1 MNTLRI
7 LIDNKFFSFV
17 NNKSIEILLSLFV
30 SEECLGQQ
38 GLGRVHLGVC
48 PQVYLQLLYLVGL
61 YIEHSLGF
69 MYYGD

>member
-7 LIDNKFFSFV
+7 LIDKVVFHV
-17 NNKSIEILLSLFV
+17 NNESIEILSSLFV
-30 SEECLGQQ
+30 SEDHLGQQ

-48 PQVYLQLLYLVGL
+48 PQVYLHLLYLVGL

-69 MYYGD
+69 TYFGD